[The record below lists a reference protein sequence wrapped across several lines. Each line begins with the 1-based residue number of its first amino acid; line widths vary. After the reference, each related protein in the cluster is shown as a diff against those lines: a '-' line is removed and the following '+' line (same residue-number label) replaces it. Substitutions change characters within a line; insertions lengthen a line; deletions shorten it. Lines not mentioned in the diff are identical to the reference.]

1 MKLTVIGKNMS
12 VGESLRAM
20 TEAKLKK
27 FEKFF
32 ESDVDV
38 RATLSHIREIQT
50 AELTIFLK
58 NGVILRTEDS
68 DRDMEAALDSGI
80 EKLIRQLRKHKTNIE
95 KQFRKNESIRYEA
108 IAEEV
113 QEEEESFFADEPKIV
128 RSKKFD
134 LKPMAPEEAV
144 LQMEM
149 LGHNFFVFKNQ
160 NTEEFNVVYTR
171 KNGDYGLIEVEM

>member
-1 MKLTVIGKNMS
+1 MKLTVVGKNMHVSDS
-12 VGESLRAM
+12 VKEM
-20 TEAKLKK
+20 TEAKLKR

-32 ESDVDV
+32 ASDVDV

-58 NGVILRTEDS
+58 NGVILRAEDS
-68 DRDMEAALDSGI
+68 DKDMETALDSGI
-80 EKLIRQLRKHKTNIE
+80 EKLLRQVRKHKTNIE

-108 IAEEV
+108 LNEMVEDD
-113 QEEEESFFADEPKIV
+113 EEESFFADEPKIV
-128 RSKKFD
+128 KSKKFD
-134 LKPMAPEEAV
+134 LKPMSPEEAV

-149 LGHNFFVFKNQ
+149 IGHNFFVFLNA

-171 KNGDYGLIEVEM
+171 KDGDYGLIETE

>member
-1 MKLTVIGKNMS
+1 MRVTVVGKNMS
-12 VGESLRAM
+12 VGESLKNM
-20 TEAKLKK
+20 TEKKLER

-32 ESDVDV
+32 ESDVEV

-58 NGVILRTEDS
+58 NGVILRSEDS
-68 DRDMEAALDSGI
+68 AQDMEAALDSGI
-80 EKLIRQLRKHKTNIE
+80 EKLIRQVRKHKTNME
-95 KQFRKNESIRYEA
+95 KQFRKNTSIRYEA
-108 IAEEV
+108 LAEEAV
-113 QEEEESFFADEPKIV
+113 DEKESFFADEPKIV

-149 LGHNFFVFKNQ
+149 LGHNFFVFQ
-160 NTEEFNVVYTR
+160 NAETEQFNIVYTR
-171 KNGDYGLIEVEM
+171 KKGDYGLIEVEV